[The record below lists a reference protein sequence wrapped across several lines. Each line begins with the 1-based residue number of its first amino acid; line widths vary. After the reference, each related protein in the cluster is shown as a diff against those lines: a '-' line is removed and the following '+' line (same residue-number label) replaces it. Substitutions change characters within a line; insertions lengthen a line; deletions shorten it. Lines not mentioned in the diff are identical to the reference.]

1 MLVLLNRVLVVVVT
15 SPECFPGPS
24 AGPYFLPPCGREP
37 LETLLSGGSILPRD
51 PLASAFSPPTRVG
64 HEKNRFLSEVTVV
77 SPSCPKC
84 SQNTAEK
91 VKMR

>member
-15 SPECFPGPS
+15 SPECFLGPY
-24 AGPYFLPPCGREP
+24 AGPYFLPPCSREP
-37 LETLLSGGSILPRD
+37 LETLLLGGNILPWD
-51 PLASAFSPPTRVG
+51 PLASAFSPPTRMG
-64 HEKNRFLSEVTVV
+64 HVKNGFLSEVTVV